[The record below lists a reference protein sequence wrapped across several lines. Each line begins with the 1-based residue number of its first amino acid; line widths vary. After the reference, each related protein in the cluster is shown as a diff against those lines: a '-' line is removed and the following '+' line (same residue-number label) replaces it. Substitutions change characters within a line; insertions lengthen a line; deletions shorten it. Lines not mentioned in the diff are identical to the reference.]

1 MFLQDIDS
9 LLKSGEVPDLY
20 AVDERQ
26 EIVEVRRFKLVLGRV
41 LAYCGHSSYGIFIG
55 LL

>member
-20 AVDERQ
+20 GV
-26 EIVEVRRFKLVLGRV
+26 EIVEVRHLRLVLGIA
-41 LAYCGHSSYGIFIG
+41 LA